1 MKNTIA
7 TLLLMSSAVVLAQDS
22 KPANPPADGRSA
34 GWLKESDK
42 NGDGKLAKAET
53 SGLMERFF
61 DRNDANKDGFLDR
74 SELDALAKR
83 LADNQGRRQPQQR
96 RQRVQDTEELLRTAP
111 KDVTIVPDLS
121 YREGESKA
129 WKLDLVMPVAKSEK
143 ARPAIVFVHG
153 GGWRNG
159 DKRTRTFLRGAI
171 EYAQKGYVCITV
183 NYRLVD
189 EAPFPACVNDVKN
202 AVRWLRANAKKY
214 NLDPKRIGAYG
225 NSAGA
230 HLVCMLGLVTREAG
244 LEGDGPYM
252 DYSSLVQA
260 VCASATPTDF
270 LLFEGGLE
278 RQGRAGGLL
287 AGPAEGLKGRGKAAS
302 PIHHVRKDAP
312 PLLLF
317 HGTKDSTV
325 NVKHSDLFVEALKKA
340 GAKDVTYLRI
350 DGAGH
355 GVFNQHKD
363 QSAPAMAKF
372 FARILGL
379 AAPSK

>member
-7 TLLLMSSAVVLAQDS
+7 TLLLMFTAVVLAQDS

-53 SGLMERFF
+53 RGLMERFF

-121 YREGESKA
+121 YRKGESKA
-129 WKLDLVMPVAKSEK
+129 WKLDLVMPKAKSEK

-159 DKRTRTFLRGAI
+159 DKRTGTFLRGAI

-230 HLVCMLGLVTREAG
+230 HIVCMLLKHHDVCHALWRWTRELPIEWIQG
-244 LEGDGPYM
+244 VIYLGK
-252 DYSSLVQA
+252 LV
-260 VCASATPTDF
+260 
-270 LLFEGGLE
+270 GG
-278 RQGRAGGLL
+278 
-287 AGPAEGLKGRGKAAS
+287 
-302 PIHHVRKDAP
+302 
-312 PLLLF
+312 
-317 HGTKDSTV
+317 
-325 NVKHSDLFVEALKKA
+325 
-340 GAKDVTYLRI
+340 Y
-350 DGAGH
+350 
-355 GVFNQHKD
+355 HKT
-363 QSAPAMAKF
+363 
-372 FARILGL
+372 
-379 AAPSK
+379 